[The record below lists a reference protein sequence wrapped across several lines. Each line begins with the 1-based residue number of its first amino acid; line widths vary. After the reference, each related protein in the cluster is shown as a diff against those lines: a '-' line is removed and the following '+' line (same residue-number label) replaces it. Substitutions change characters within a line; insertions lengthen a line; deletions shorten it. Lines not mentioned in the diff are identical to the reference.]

1 MNAHLSGCI
10 AAACV
15 LCAVV
20 FLTDPAFAQG
30 NAPEITIVGRGTD
43 PVRVFVDGVEVRTL
57 GRGTP
62 ITQRKRATAP
72 DASDAEA
79 PSDEEELDEANGED
93 SGSDPEPGAAPPAP
107 PASKEEV
114 APPRADLLRQIMQDE
129 LARTAVPTLPTD
141 GRGRSLDRGG
151 EADRGQ
157 RTYSGARGLDWGG
170 EAAPA
175 NGGYTLPKGVELTDE
190 EKRILTETRAQLKS
204 QTWSGT
210 GASSE
215 GLTEEQL
222 KIRQQLNQ
230 EVIDQAITRLP
241 KKDRLRDRGKQK
253 KNYRVNRGINPAD
266 TKVPIPPHL
275 LQQPAARLP
284 EKGPRAFR
292 DRTEK
297 SSASSERK

>member
-1 MNAHLSGCI
+1 MNAHLSGYIAGACI
-10 AAACV
+10 
-15 LCAVV
+15 LCAIV

-30 NAPEITIVGRGTD
+30 NAPGTTIVGRGTD
-43 PVRVFVDGVEVRTL
+43 PIRIYVDGVEMRTL
-57 GRGTP
+57 RRGTP
-62 ITQRKRATAP
+62 ITPRKRAAAP
-72 DASDAEA
+72 AASDAEA
-79 PSDEEELDEANGED
+79 PLDEEEVDEADGED
-93 SGSDPEPGAAPPAP
+93 SGSEPESGAAPPAP
-107 PASKEEV
+107 PASKEVV
-114 APPRADLLRQIMQDE
+114 APPRADLLRQLMQAE
-129 LARTAVPTLPTD
+129 LARTAVPTLPAD
-141 GRGRSLDRGG
+141 GQGRSLDR
-151 EADRGQ
+151 
-157 RTYSGARGLDWGG
+157 GG

-190 EKRILTETRAQLKS
+190 EKQILTETRAQLKS

-241 KKDRLRDRGKQK
+241 TKNRLRDRNKRTK
-253 KNYRVNRGINPAD
+253 DYRVNRGTNPAD

-297 SSASSERK
+297 SSASSERN